1 MTLTVIGAPL
11 SPFVRKVRVVL
22 AEKNLDYKLDPVSP
36 FAPPPGFEKIS
47 PLKRIPVLRDD
58 SVGPEATI
66 ADSSAICAYLE
77 KKHPEPALYPSE
89 PFAYG
94 QALWFE
100 EYADSEFVATTGLG
114 MFRPVVLNAL
124 TGKSP
129 DLATARDVWD
139 TKVPRFLDYYESH
152 LAGRRFFV
160 GDRLTIADI
169 AVASPFVNVAHAG
182 FAPDAGKYPNLLR
195 FLKETLARPG
205 FAASIAQERKVLSAT
220 GLAYAL

>member
-22 AEKNLDYKLDPVSP
+22 AEKKIDYKLDPVSP

-66 ADSSAICAYLE
+66 ADSSAICGYLE
-77 KKHPEPALYPSE
+77 KKYPEPALYPTE

-100 EYADSEFVATTGLG
+100 EYADSEFVAATGLS

-124 TGKSP
+124 MGKAP
-129 DLATARDVWD
+129 DLAVATD
-139 TKVPRFLDYYESH
+139 TWETKIPRFLDYYESH
-152 LAGRRFFV
+152 LQGRRHFV
-160 GDRLTIADI
+160 GDTLTIADI
-169 AVASPFVNVAHAG
+169 SVASPFVNVAHAG
-182 FAPDAGKYPNLLR
+182 FAPDAARYPNLVR

-205 FAASIAQERKVLSAT
+205 FAASIAQEQKVLAAT
-220 GLAYAL
+220 GIKYAL

>member
-22 AEKNLDYKLDPVSP
+22 AEKKLDYKLDPVSP
-36 FAPPPGFEKIS
+36 FAPPAGFEKIS

-58 SVGPEATI
+58 SVGPDATI
-66 ADSSAICAYLE
+66 ADSSAICGYLE
-77 KKHPEPALYPSE
+77 KRFPEPALYPAE

-124 TGKSP
+124 MGKAP
-129 DLATARDVWD
+129 DLATAQDTWE

-152 LAGRRFFV
+152 LTGRRHFV
-160 GDRLTIADI
+160 GDNLTIADI

-182 FAPDAGKYPNLLR
+182 FAPDATKYPNLLR

-205 FAASIAQERKVLSAT
+205 FASSIAQEQKVLAAT
-220 GLAYAL
+220 GIKYAL